1 MSTEIAATLSRIESK
16 LSSLREDVDALK
28 DGRERDLGAK
38 SPDLGASSDLPT
50 LGNVEDEVTTELS
63 WAEKMELESG
73 EASDRLRPVKVGEA
87 TEAIL
92 QQAFTPLKNADRLTL
107 QRQFLVP
114 DLPITMAPKLDKVMG
129 AECQSGVKSTDTALA
144 RLQALALD
152 AVGPLTSL
160 LEKMASSGESSD
172 DAMDLEIVEDAVQA
186 ALVLLGNASTQ
197 FSLYRRTK
205 ILEDFNKDLISF
217 AEEKEPELRTAA
229 SQLFG
234 SAFTKQA
241 AEHLEQ
247 VEMLR
252 KTKAKG
258 RKVFSRPPLQR
269 QARWQGGSRPYSRPG
284 SGHRQQ
290 FKGTSGATPKKF
302 K

>member
-1 MSTEIAATLSRIESK
+1 MSTEIATTLSRIESK

-28 DGRERDLGAK
+28 DGRERDSGTK

-50 LGNVEDEVTTELS
+50 LRNVEDEVTTELS

-73 EASDRLRPVKVGEA
+73 DRLRPVKVGEA

-92 QQAFTPLKNADRLTL
+92 QQAFTPLKNADRLML
-107 QRQFLVP
+107 RRQFLVP

-144 RLQALALD
+144 RLQVLALD

-172 DAMDLEIVEDAVQA
+172 DAMDLQIVEDAVQS
-186 ALVLLGNASTQ
+186 ALVLLGNATTQ

-205 ILEDFNKDLISF
+205 VLEDFNKDLISF

-229 SQLFG
+229 PQLFG

-247 VEMLR
+247 VETLR
-252 KTKAKG
+252 KAKAKG
-258 RKVFSRPPLQR
+258 KKVFSRPPLQR
-269 QARWQGGSRPYSRPG
+269 QARWQGGSRPYSHPG